1 MGFLRCTG
9 REAREA
15 PQVTSGRGVVV
26 TTPLRW
32 AQVGPMKPPGDAP
45 PLSGW

>member
-1 MGFLRCTG
+1 MGFLRCTQG
-9 REAREA
+9 SARGSKS
-15 PQVTSGRGVVV
+15 PRWGVVA

-32 AQVGPMKPPGDAP
+32 AHLGPMKPPGDAP